1 MTLPNGV
8 VMTYSYDSDA
18 RIAAI
23 TYSNASG
30 PLGNLTY
37 NYDANG
43 RVVRKGGSLASI
55 VMPQPVSGNTYNAAN
70 EMQNLGAQ
78 SLTYDTNGNL
88 LSDGTNSYA
97 WDARN
102 QLTSLTGP
110 APAGFTY
117 DSFGRRVSLTVN
129 GGTTQYLYESGGPLA
144 QEISPAGVH
153 LMSGLGTSRL
163 DSGGAM
169 TFLSDESGSV
179 IALTDQTGTIQ
190 TQYSYGPLGNVSITG
205 AASTN
210 PYQFDD
216 MENDGTG
223 VYYRSGSF
231 YSPNFGLAVNGN
243 SASGGASANATPP
256 ASNGSCD
263 KCQAELKYHLVDYPV
278 LKYFHYNHAF
288 WDVHLAD
295 GGPGTIYSGQPS
307 KVLDGTYSILHP
319 LDFGYLARYEWQDNS
334 PQPSGVSDK
343 STDRDSYDSGCSSD
357 VCQAAQLL
365 DMAASLWPQGQIAY
379 KPNGGP
385 NSNTLANHLG
395 LCGGFPNGPAP
406 GTEGEGGWNNAV
418 AQQVPCL

>member
-8 VMTYSYDSDA
+8 AVAYSYDSDS
-18 RIAAI
+18 RIAGI

-30 PLGNLTY
+30 LLGNLTY
-37 NYDANG
+37 SYDAMG
-43 RVVRKGGSLASI
+43 RVLNKGGSFASI
-55 VMPQPVSGNTYNAAN
+55 VMPQSVIGNTFNAAN
-70 EMQNLGAQ
+70 EMTAFNGTVLAH
-78 SLTYDTNGNL
+78 DPNGNL
-88 LSDGTNSYA
+88 TNDGANAYT

-102 QLTSLTGP
+102 ALALI
-110 APAGFTY
+110 AGSETAAFTY
-117 DSFGRRVSLTVN
+117 DSFGRRASRTVN
-129 GGTTQYLYESGGPLA
+129 GGTTQYLYENGGTLA
-144 QEISPAGVH
+144 QEISPDGVH

-179 IALTDQTGTIQ
+179 IALTDPTGSIQ
-190 TQYSYGPLGNVSITG
+190 TQYSYGPLGTVSMTG

-210 PYQFDD
+210 PYQFGD

-223 VYYRSGSF
+223 LYYSSGS
-231 YSPNFGLAVNGN
+231 YYNPIAGLPITGN
-243 SASGGASANATPP
+243 SASGGATSNATPS
-256 ASNGSCD
+256 AGNGSCD

-278 LKYFHYNHAF
+278 LNYFHYNHAF

-307 KVLDGTYSILHP
+307 QFPNVNEE
-319 LDFGYLARYEWQDNS
+319 DFGYLVRYEWQDNS
-334 PQPSGVSDK
+334 PSPPGISDK

-357 VCQAAQLL
+357 VCEAAQLL
-365 DMAASLWPQGQIAY
+365 DQAASLWPQGQIAY
-379 KPNGGP
+379 HPAGGP

-406 GTEGEGGWNNAV
+406 DTEGLGGWNNPV